1 MINLKNLPISV
12 VDKKVTVLGAKR
24 SGLAAAVLLARQG
37 ASVLLSD
44 SGRVEIPEDIRTDLV
59 KNNITIEIGYHS
71 PAVLDSDL
79 VVISPGIPKS
89 APIVKALESKDASIV
104 SEIEMAFWFMP
115 EAKLI
120 AVTGS
125 NGKTTTT
132 TLIHELFKNTQ
143 YDVYC
148 GGNIGISFSSLIS
161 EARQAAGKPKVFVL
175 EVSSFQLERIIHF
188 HPNEAVILNVTD
200 DHMDRYEHDI
210 NLYLQAKLNIIHN
223 QNKNDRYIYF
233 ADDPLLQNSLPE
245 QPHKLPFGIT
255 KNPDMRFTADD
266 KNIYDSN
273 NQVFIKRKN
282 IAILGEHNLLNILAA
297 LNAVS
302 GYGIPTAHIKQVL
315 KQFSGIEHRLEYVTT
330 IDGADYYN
338 DSKATN
344 VDSVKYA
351 LKSFSKPVII
361 ILGGRDKDADF
372 STLLPL
378 LKRHAKKAILI
389 GEATAKIGKIIKNE
403 IDYTIAASMKD
414 AVVEAKHIARAG
426 DVILLSPACASY
438 DMFDN
443 FEQRG
448 KVFKEIVY
456 SLSGIQWNEC

>member
-1 MINLKNLPISV
+1 MINLNTLPISV
-12 VDKKVTVLGAKR
+12 TDKKVTVLGAKR
-24 SGLAAAVLLARQG
+24 SGLATAVLLARQG

-44 SGRVEIPEDIRTDLV
+44 SGKVEIPDDIQVNLV
-59 KNNITIEIGYHS
+59 KNNITTEIGYHS
-71 PAVLDSDL
+71 SAVLSSDL

-89 APIVKALESKDASIV
+89 ASIVTALESKGIPIV

-148 GGNIGISFSSLIS
+148 GGNIGISFSSLIP
-161 EARQAAGKPKVFVL
+161 EARQIVAEPKVFVL

-210 NLYLQAKLNIIHN
+210 NLYLQAKLNIIRN
-223 QNKNDRYIYF
+223 QNGNDRYIYF
-233 ADDPLLQNSLPE
+233 ADDPLLQKNLPE
-245 QPHKLPFGIT
+245 RPYKLPFGIT
-255 KNPDMRFTADD
+255 KNPDMCFTADN

-273 NQVFIKRKN
+273 NQAFIKRKD
-282 IAILGEHNLLNILAA
+282 IALLGEHNLLNILAA

-302 GYGIPTAHIKQVL
+302 GYGIPPAHIKQVL
-315 KQFSGIEHRLEYVTT
+315 KHFSGIEHRLEYVTT
-330 IDGADYYN
+330 IDGIDYYN

-351 LKSFSKPVII
+351 LKSFNKPVII

-378 LKRHAKKAILI
+378 LKQHAKKAILI
-389 GEATAKIGKIIKNE
+389 GEAAAKIGKIIKSE
-403 IDYTIAASMKD
+403 IDYTIADSMQD
-414 AVVEAKHIARAG
+414 AVAEAKHIAQTG

-443 FEQRG
+443 FEHRG
-448 KVFKEIVY
+448 KAFKEIVY
-456 SLSGIQWNEC
+456 SLSGIQ